1 MLASK
6 IVGLVLRKK
15 VIARILGECDHFP
28 TTSQFSDL
36 VFWFTIVIF
45 RNYQNNVRSRIN
57 GEQGLVVVPS
67 LLLNSVVLAKAGYLH
82 IIFYDIAV
90 SHKRMIFTC
99 EIISCV
105 CSKLSGSVRPVFSI
119 LLLQKKGTYNCFH
132 QPISCFYF
140 AETRDA

>member
-1 MLASK
+1 VLASK

-67 LLLNSVVLAKAGYLH
+67 LLLNSVVLAKAG
-82 IIFYDIAV
+82 
-90 SHKRMIFTC
+90 IFT
-99 EIISCV
+99 S
-105 CSKLSGSVRPVFSI
+105 FFMT
-119 LLLQKKGTYNCFH
+119 LQCHTKG
-132 QPISCFYF
+132 
-140 AETRDA
+140 